1 MARKPVGNYFQNK
14 LGGAQPRRP
23 LAGQGC
29 TRRNG
34 TAAFL
39 LSYFH
44 CMPPTITLVDEALLA
59 ACRRGESA
67 AQHQLYKKLAYTLMG
82 VCLRYCPNRDE
93 AEDALQN
100 TFVKIFTRLDQ
111 YRGQGPF
118 EAWARRIAV
127 TTSLHAL
134 EQHRLRHPG
143 PSPDALAEIA
153 ADLPS
158 AEPSALDQLATA
170 DLLALLATLPPGY
183 RTVLNLYA
191 VEGYSHQE
199 IGELLGIAEGTSKSQ
214 LARARR
220 LLETR
225 LAAQHHPQLP

>member
-1 MARKPVGNYFQNK
+1 
-14 LGGAQPRRP
+14 
-23 LAGQGC
+23 
-29 TRRNG
+29 
-34 TAAFL
+34 
-39 LSYFH
+39 
-44 CMPPTITLVDEALLA
+44 MPPPIAPVDAALLA

-67 AQHQLYKKLAYTLMG
+67 AQHLLYQKLAYLLMG
-82 VCLRYCPNRDE
+82 VCLRYCPNRAE

-111 YRGQGPF
+111 YQGQGPF

-143 PSPDALAEIA
+143 PGVDPDALADNVA
-153 ADLPS
+153 S
-158 AEPSALDQLATA
+158 AEPSALEQLAA
-170 DLLALLATLPPGY
+170 DDLLALLATLPPGY

-199 IGELLGIAEGTSKSQ
+199 IGKLLGIAEGTSKSQ

-225 LAAQHHPQLP
+225 LAAHHHPQLP

>member
-1 MARKPVGNYFQNK
+1 MPQA
-14 LGGAQPRRP
+14 
-23 LAGQGC
+23 
-29 TRRNG
+29 
-34 TAAFL
+34 TAA
-39 LSYFH
+39 
-44 CMPPTITLVDEALLA
+44 VDEALLA

-67 AQHQLYKKLAYTLMG
+67 AQHRLYKLLAYGLMG
-82 VCLRYCPNRDE
+82 VCLRYCPNRAE

-134 EQHRLRHPG
+134 ERHKLRHPG
-143 PSPDALAEIA
+143 PATDLDDLATEVVA
-153 ADLPS
+153 PEA
-158 AEPSALDQLATA
+158 SALEQLVAD
-170 DLLALLATLPPGY
+170 DLLALLAMLPPGY

>member
-1 MARKPVGNYFQNK
+1 MP
-14 LGGAQPRRP
+14 P
-23 LAGQGC
+23 LA
-29 TRRNG
+29 
-34 TAAFL
+34 TAIDETL
-39 LSYFH
+39 L
-44 CMPPTITLVDEALLA
+44 T

-67 AQHQLYKKLAYTLMG
+67 AQYQLYQRLSYLLMG
-82 VCLRYCPNRDE
+82 VCLRYCPNRAE

-143 PSPDALAEIA
+143 PSGETLDDLA
-153 ADLPS
+153 ADLPA
-158 AEPSALDQLATA
+158 AEPSALDQLAA
-170 DLLALLATLPPGY
+170 DDLLALLETLPPGY

-199 IGELLGIAEGTSKSQ
+199 ISELLGIAEGTSKSQ

-225 LAAQHHPQLP
+225 LVAQSYSSLP

>member
-1 MARKPVGNYFQNK
+1 
-14 LGGAQPRRP
+14 
-23 LAGQGC
+23 
-29 TRRNG
+29 
-34 TAAFL
+34 
-39 LSYFH
+39 
-44 CMPPTITLVDEALLA
+44 MPPTVVPVDEALLA

-67 AQHQLYKKLAYTLMG
+67 AQYQLYKKLSYNLMG
-82 VCLRYCPNRDE
+82 VCLRYCPNRAE

-118 EAWARRIAV
+118 EGWARRIAV
-127 TTSLHAL
+127 TTSLHAV
-134 EQHRLRHPG
+134 EQYRLRHPG
-143 PSPDALAEIA
+143 PSGEALDEL
-153 ADLPS
+153 ADGLPS
-158 AEPSALDQLATA
+158 AEPSAVDQLAA
-170 DLLALLATLPPGY
+170 DDLVALLATLPPGY

-199 IGELLGIAEGTSKSQ
+199 VGELLGIAEGTSKSQ

-225 LAAQHHPQLP
+225 LAGLKTPNYHV

>member
-1 MARKPVGNYFQNK
+1 
-14 LGGAQPRRP
+14 
-23 LAGQGC
+23 
-29 TRRNG
+29 
-34 TAAFL
+34 
-39 LSYFH
+39 
-44 CMPPTITLVDEALLA
+44 MPPPIAPVDEALLA

-67 AQHQLYKKLAYTLMG
+67 AQHRLYQKLAYRLMG
-82 VCLRYCPNRDE
+82 VCLRYCPNRAE

-143 PSPDALAEIA
+143 PGTGLDELAG
-153 ADLPS
+153 DQPS
-158 AEPSALDQLATA
+158 AEPSALEQLAA
-170 DLLALLATLPPGY
+170 DDLLALLATLPPGY

-199 IGELLGIAEGTSKSQ
+199 IAELLGIAEGTSKSQ

-225 LAAQHHPQLP
+225 LAGHQYSQLP

>member
-1 MARKPVGNYFQNK
+1 
-14 LGGAQPRRP
+14 
-23 LAGQGC
+23 
-29 TRRNG
+29 
-34 TAAFL
+34 
-39 LSYFH
+39 
-44 CMPPTITLVDEALLA
+44 MPPPHAPVDEALLA

-67 AQHQLYKKLAYTLMG
+67 AQHQLYQRLAYLLMG
-82 VCLRYCPNRDE
+82 VCLRYCPNRAE

-100 TFVKIFTRLDQ
+100 TFVKIFTRLAQ

-134 EQHRLRHPG
+134 AQHRLRHPA
-143 PSPDALAEIA
+143 PSTDLEDMAG
-153 ADLPS
+153 DLPS
-158 AEPSALDQLATA
+158 AEPSAVEQLAA
-170 DLLALLATLPPGY
+170 DDLLALLATLPPGY

-225 LAAQHHPQLP
+225 LVAHHSPQLP

>member
-1 MARKPVGNYFQNK
+1 
-14 LGGAQPRRP
+14 
-23 LAGQGC
+23 
-29 TRRNG
+29 
-34 TAAFL
+34 
-39 LSYFH
+39 
-44 CMPPTITLVDEALLA
+44 MPPPIAPVDEALLA

-67 AQHQLYKKLAYTLMG
+67 AQHRLYQRLAYLLMG
-82 VCLRYCPNRDE
+82 VCLRYCPSRAE

-143 PSPDALAEIA
+143 PGADLDDLAT
-153 ADLPS
+153 DLPS
-158 AEPSALDQLATA
+158 PEPTALEQLAAA

-199 IGELLGIAEGTSKSQ
+199 IAELLGIAEGTSKSQ

-225 LAAQHHPQLP
+225 LAAQAYHSPQLP

>member
-1 MARKPVGNYFQNK
+1 
-14 LGGAQPRRP
+14 
-23 LAGQGC
+23 
-29 TRRNG
+29 
-34 TAAFL
+34 
-39 LSYFH
+39 
-44 CMPPTITLVDEALLA
+44 MPPPIAPVDEALLA

-67 AQHQLYKKLAYTLMG
+67 AQHRLYQRLSYLLMG
-82 VCLRYCPNRDE
+82 VCLRYCPNRAE

-127 TTSLHAL
+127 TTSLHAVA
-134 EQHRLRHPG
+134 QHRLRHPA
-143 PSPDALAEIA
+143 PNADADDLAT
-153 ADLPS
+153 DVPS
-158 AEPSALDQLATA
+158 AEPSALDQLAA
-170 DLLALLATLPPGY
+170 DDLLALLATLPPGY

-199 IGELLGIAEGTSKSQ
+199 ISELLGIAEGTSKSQ

-225 LAAQHHPQLP
+225 LAAHHYSQLP

>member
-1 MARKPVGNYFQNK
+1 
-14 LGGAQPRRP
+14 
-23 LAGQGC
+23 
-29 TRRNG
+29 
-34 TAAFL
+34 
-39 LSYFH
+39 
-44 CMPPTITLVDEALLA
+44 MPPSAAPIDEALLA

-67 AQHQLYKKLAYTLMG
+67 SQHQLYQKLAYLLMG
-82 VCLRYCPNRDE
+82 VCLRYCPNRAE

-143 PSPDALAEIA
+143 PDGEALDRLA
-153 ADLPS
+153 ADLPT
-158 AEPSALDQLATA
+158 AEPSALDHLATA

-199 IGELLGIAEGTSKSQ
+199 IGKLLGIAEGTSKSQ
-214 LARARR
+214 LARAKR

-225 LAAQHHPQLP
+225 LAAHQHPQLP

>member
-1 MARKPVGNYFQNK
+1 
-14 LGGAQPRRP
+14 
-23 LAGQGC
+23 
-29 TRRNG
+29 
-34 TAAFL
+34 
-39 LSYFH
+39 
-44 CMPPTITLVDEALLA
+44 MPPPTAPVDEALLA

-67 AQHQLYKKLAYTLMG
+67 AQHRLYQKLSYLLMG
-82 VCLRYCPNRDE
+82 VCLRYCPNRAE

-111 YRGQGPF
+111 FRGQGPF

-134 EQHRLRHPG
+134 EQHHMRHPG
-143 PSPDALAEIA
+143 PSM
-153 ADLPS
+153 DLDGEATEQPS
-158 AEPSALDQLATA
+158 TAPSALDNLATA
-170 DLLALLATLPPGY
+170 DLLALLARLPPGY
-183 RTVLNLYA
+183 RAVLNLYA

-225 LAAQHHPQLP
+225 LTAQHHPQLP

>member
-1 MARKPVGNYFQNK
+1 
-14 LGGAQPRRP
+14 
-23 LAGQGC
+23 
-29 TRRNG
+29 
-34 TAAFL
+34 
-39 LSYFH
+39 
-44 CMPPTITLVDEALLA
+44 MPPPIAAVDEALLT
-59 ACRRGESA
+59 ACRRGEAA
-67 AQHQLYKKLAYTLMG
+67 AQQRLYQRLAYGLMG
-82 VCLRYCPNRDE
+82 VCLRYCPNRAE

-134 EQHRLRHPG
+134 ERHRLRHPVAHADF
-143 PSPDALAEIA
+143 DALT
-153 ADLPS
+153 ADVPA
-158 AEPSALDQLATA
+158 AEPSALDQLAAA

-220 LLETR
+220 LLESR
-225 LAAQHHPQLP
+225 LAAHHTLQLP

>member
-1 MARKPVGNYFQNK
+1 
-14 LGGAQPRRP
+14 
-23 LAGQGC
+23 
-29 TRRNG
+29 
-34 TAAFL
+34 
-39 LSYFH
+39 
-44 CMPPTITLVDEALLA
+44 MPPSAAPIDEALLA

-67 AQHQLYKKLAYTLMG
+67 SQRQLYLRLAYLLMG
-82 VCLRYCPNRDE
+82 VCLRYCPNRAE

-134 EQHRLRHPG
+134 AQHRLRHPG
-143 PSPDALAEIA
+143 PAGEALDELAG
-153 ADLPS
+153 DLPT
-158 AEPSALDQLATA
+158 AEPSALDQLAAA

-199 IGELLGIAEGTSKSQ
+199 IGALLGIAEGTSKSQ

-225 LAAQHHPQLP
+225 LAARHHPQLP

>member
-1 MARKPVGNYFQNK
+1 
-14 LGGAQPRRP
+14 
-23 LAGQGC
+23 
-29 TRRNG
+29 
-34 TAAFL
+34 
-39 LSYFH
+39 
-44 CMPPTITLVDEALLA
+44 MPPPHAPVDEALLA

-67 AQHQLYKKLAYTLMG
+67 AQHRLYQRLSYALMG
-82 VCLRYCPNRDE
+82 VCLRYCPNRAE

-134 EQHRLRHPG
+134 EQHRLRHP
-143 PSPDALAEIA
+143 SPGADLEAEA
-153 ADLPS
+153 ADLPA
-158 AEPSALDQLATA
+158 AEPSAVEQLQAA

-225 LAAQHHPQLP
+225 LAAHHHPQLP

>member
-1 MARKPVGNYFQNK
+1 
-14 LGGAQPRRP
+14 
-23 LAGQGC
+23 
-29 TRRNG
+29 
-34 TAAFL
+34 
-39 LSYFH
+39 
-44 CMPPTITLVDEALLA
+44 MPPPVAPVDEALLA

-67 AQHQLYKKLAYTLMG
+67 AQHRLYQRLAYGLLG
-82 VCLRYCPNRDE
+82 VCLRYCPSRAD

-134 EQHRLRHPG
+134 EQHRLRHPAPAASLDELAG
-143 PSPDALAEIA
+143 ALPA
-153 ADLPS
+153 
-158 AEPSALDQLATA
+158 AEPSALDQLDAA

-183 RTVLNLYA
+183 RAVLNLYA

-199 IGELLGIAEGTSKSQ
+199 IAQLLGIAEGTSKSQ

-225 LAAQHHPQLP
+225 LAAHHSPQLP

>member
-1 MARKPVGNYFQNK
+1 
-14 LGGAQPRRP
+14 
-23 LAGQGC
+23 
-29 TRRNG
+29 
-34 TAAFL
+34 
-39 LSYFH
+39 
-44 CMPPTITLVDEALLA
+44 MPPPIAPVDEALLA

-67 AQHQLYKKLAYTLMG
+67 AQYQLYQRLAYRLLG
-82 VCLRYCPNRDE
+82 VCLRYCPNRAE

-127 TTSLHAL
+127 TTALHAV
-134 EQHRLRHPG
+134 EQHRLRHPTPG
-143 PSPDALAEIA
+143 TDPDDLA

-158 AEPSALDQLATA
+158 AEPSALESLAA
-170 DLLALLATLPPGY
+170 EDLLALLNTLPPGY

-199 IGELLGIAEGTSKSQ
+199 IAELLGIAEGTSKSQ

-220 LLETR
+220 LLESR
-225 LAAQHHPQLP
+225 LATQHYQQLP

>member
-1 MARKPVGNYFQNK
+1 
-14 LGGAQPRRP
+14 
-23 LAGQGC
+23 
-29 TRRNG
+29 
-34 TAAFL
+34 
-39 LSYFH
+39 
-44 CMPPTITLVDEALLA
+44 MPPPTAPVDEALLA

-67 AQHQLYKKLAYTLMG
+67 AQHRLYHKLSYLLMG
-82 VCLRYCPNRDE
+82 VCLRYCPNRAE

-111 YRGQGPF
+111 FRGQGPF

-134 EQHRLRHPG
+134 EQHRLRHPA
-143 PSPDALAEIA
+143 PSTDLDGEAAEQ
-153 ADLPS
+153 PS
-158 AEPSALDQLATA
+158 TAPSALDNLATT

-183 RTVLNLYA
+183 RAVLNLYA
-191 VEGYSHQE
+191 VEGYSHRE

-225 LAAQHHPQLP
+225 LTAQHHPQLP

>member
-1 MARKPVGNYFQNK
+1 
-14 LGGAQPRRP
+14 
-23 LAGQGC
+23 
-29 TRRNG
+29 
-34 TAAFL
+34 
-39 LSYFH
+39 
-44 CMPPTITLVDEALLA
+44 MPPPIAAVDEALLT
-59 ACRRGESA
+59 ACRRGEAA
-67 AQHQLYKKLAYTLMG
+67 AQQRLYQRLAYGLMG
-82 VCLRYCPNRDE
+82 VCLRYCPNRAE

-134 EQHRLRHPG
+134 ERHRLRHPVAHADF
-143 PSPDALAEIA
+143 DALT
-153 ADLPS
+153 ADVPA
-158 AEPSALDQLATA
+158 AEPSALEQLAAA
-170 DLLALLATLPPGY
+170 DLRALLATLPPGY

-220 LLETR
+220 LLESR
-225 LAAQHHPQLP
+225 LAALHSLLP

>member
-1 MARKPVGNYFQNK
+1 MAAEGRPVPSAFPTNFFYMPPPLPPVG
-14 LGGAQPRRP
+14 
-23 LAGQGC
+23 
-29 TRRNG
+29 
-34 TAAFL
+34 
-39 LSYFH
+39 
-44 CMPPTITLVDEALLA
+44 EALLA

-67 AQHQLYKKLAYTLMG
+67 AQYQLYQRLAYGLMG
-82 VCLRYCPNRDE
+82 VCLRYCPNRAE

-143 PSPDALAEIA
+143 PSGDALDELT

-158 AEPSALDQLATA
+158 AEPSALEQLAVD
-170 DLLALLATLPPGY
+170 DLVALLDTLPPGY

-199 IGELLGIAEGTSKSQ
+199 IAQLLGIAEGTSKSQ

-220 LLETR
+220 LVETR
-225 LAAQHHPQLP
+225 LAGLHTPTYHA